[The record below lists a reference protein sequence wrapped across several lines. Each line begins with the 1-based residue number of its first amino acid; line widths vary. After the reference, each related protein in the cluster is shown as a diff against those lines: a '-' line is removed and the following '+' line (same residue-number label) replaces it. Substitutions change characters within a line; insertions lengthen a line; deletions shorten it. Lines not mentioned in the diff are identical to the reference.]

1 MEHEMEPEK
10 TTAELAAVIDHT
22 LLKMVATEKSVI
34 EHCAEAKKYG
44 FASVVV
50 NPCHVATCVRE
61 LAGTGI
67 KVCAM
72 VGYPLGATTSET
84 KAFEARQAV
93 ALGAA
98 EIDMVINIGLAKAG
112 NWAAVEREIAAVVA
126 ASAPAL
132 VKSIIET
139 CYLTADEKGKA
150 CLAAQAAGVKYIQT
164 STGFGT
170 GGATTEDVALMRS
183 AVDPSVKIKASGGIR
198 TRADAMAMLRAG
210 AERIGASAGVAIVAG
225 NED

>member
-1 MEHEMEPEK
+1 MELAMEPEK
-10 TTAELAAVIDHT
+10 TPAEVAAVIDHT
-22 LLKMVATEKSVI
+22 LLKMIATEKSVI
-34 EHCAEAKKYG
+34 AHCDEAKKYG
-44 FASVVV
+44 FASVCV
-50 NPCHVATCVRE
+50 NPCHVATCERE

-93 ALGAA
+93 QLGAD

-112 NWAAVEREIAAVVA
+112 DWASVEREIEGVVK
-126 ASAPAL
+126 ASSPAL
-132 VKSIIET
+132 VKAIIET
-139 CYLTADEKGKA
+139 CYLTAEEKTKA
-150 CLAAQAAGVKYIQT
+150 CQAAEAAGVKFVQT

-170 GGATTEDVALMRS
+170 GGATAEDVALMRK
-183 AVDPSVKIKASGGIR
+183 AVGAAVKVKASGGIR
-198 TRADAMAMLRAG
+198 TRAEALSMLKAG